1 MKNLVQCNVP
11 GFCNLYVT
19 KGGKAFK
26 IQSNNTLKELK
37 VGYRTNSK
45 RNGTYIKP
53 TVSVRVR
60 GRKRNSRQ
68 TLARLVALAW
78 IPNPDNKNC
87 VCHIDNNPC
96 NNHYKNL

>member
-19 KGGKAFK
+19 KEGKAFK

-45 RNGTYIKP
+45 RKGTYIKP

-60 GRKRNSRQ
+60 SRKRNSRQ

-78 IPNPDNKNC
+78 VPNPDNKNC
-87 VCHIDNNPC
+87 VIKKT
-96 NNHYKNL
+96 YFL

>member
-37 VGYRTNSK
+37 VG
-45 RNGTYIKP
+45 IEL
-53 TVSVRVR
+53 
-60 GRKRNSRQ
+60 
-68 TLARLVALAW
+68 TLKEMEPILSPPLVLELEVE
-78 IPNPDNKNC
+78 NVTPDKLWQ
-87 VCHIDNNPC
+87 D
-96 NNHYKNL
+96 